1 MLVLKKK
8 EIVACTL
15 VVLIGVAGYLNWS
28 YQDTVRVTDGEEY
41 IQAGKR
47 LGEAQYV
54 ELDSENV
61 ETVSKNSVDFD
72 EAVEV
77 TAGDDYFATA
87 KIEKENARSRAL
99 EILNNTASNE
109 SFDSETRKNAQQK
122 ILEMASNT
130 EKEAVIENIA
140 KAKGYNEISVYID
153 GESVDIIVKKSG
165 FGQSD
170 TVIIKEI
177 VCGELNISP
186 ENIRIVEKK

>member
-1 MLVLKKK
+1 MY
-8 EIVACTL
+8 A
-15 VVLIGVAGYLNWS
+15 
-28 YQDTVRVTDGEEY
+28 EE
-41 IQAGKR
+41 
-47 LGEAQYV
+47 
-54 ELDSENV
+54 
-61 ETVSKNSVDFD
+61 
-72 EAVEV
+72 
-77 TAGDDYFATA
+77 
-87 KIEKENARSRAL
+87 
-99 EILNNTASNE
+99 
-109 SFDSETRKNAQQK
+109 K